1 MIMIRSVCKV
11 SLILLAISLF
21 LSPLLPAV
29 AQADDE
35 MMITL
40 DFQNVE
46 MVDMINTI
54 SELTGKNFIYDE
66 TVRGKVSILS
76 PEPVSLDEA
85 YRLFLT
91 VLRVKGFT
99 VVPAGKALKV
109 VSLASA
115 REETLP
121 LGVSTGG
128 DQYITRILEL
138 KNIDA
143 TVAVE
148 TILRPLMPKTSY
160 VVAHQATNAVVA
172 TDTADN
178 IRRLSQLLAQLDR
191 SWENDV
197 VELVSLQYAEAVEL
211 ADTIMTILEGSGTGN
226 APTSRAAARQAQAAG
241 KRVSGQVLAYERTNT
256 LMLQGNKGFIEHARQ
271 LISQLDV
278 AADAGRA
285 GVHVFYLEHAQAE
298 PLAETIN
305 SIITGSARTATDAR
319 RPEGQQQTEETLK
332 DVTVTADVPTNSLI
346 INATAQEYE
355 SVKRLIDQLDI
366 KRKQVF
372 VEALIMELSM
382 DAIQEL
388 GASFQGALET
398 GSDSVIVGGLG
409 GAGRPATSGSLVTED
424 GEVVSVLQQAVT
436 GIMLGGLFNPITT
449 QINGETVTIPAVSAL
464 INLSQTDSDVNVL
477 SAPRLLT
484 SDNEEAEIIVGE
496 NVPIITSRSESS
508 GGNLVSAVERQD
520 AALILRFTPQIT
532 AGDLVRMK
540 IHQEI
545 SGVKDMN
552 DNIGPTLT
560 KTLLRNS
567 IVARDG
573 ETVVLGGLFK
583 NEVNSTV
590 RKVPLLG
597 DIPVLGWLFK
607 SKSDTEKKTSL
618 LIFIT
623 PRVVRNGDDLA
634 RVTEGSREELELF
647 YSENG
652 ADNFFKDQ
660 RQQGAGGGPL
670 STEPGESK

>member
-1 MIMIRSVCKV
+1 MIRSIRK
-11 SLILLAISLF
+11 ISLA
-21 LSPLLPAV
+21 LLLTFGLFVQPV
-29 AQADDE
+29 LLNSVQADDE

-66 TVRGKVSILS
+66 AVRGKVSILS
-76 PEPVSLDEA
+76 PEAVSLDEA

-109 VSLASA
+109 VPLASA

-121 LGVSTGG
+121 LGENRGGG
-128 DQYITRILEL
+128 DQYVTRILEL
-138 KNIDA
+138 KNLDA

-160 VVAHQATNAVVA
+160 VVAHQATNTIVI

-178 IRRLSQLLAQLDR
+178 IRRLSQLLNTLDR
-191 SWENDV
+191 TWDNDT
-197 VELVSLQYAEAVEL
+197 VELVSLQYAEASEL
-211 ADTIMTILEGSGTGN
+211 APMVMSIMEGSGSGD
-226 APTSRAAARQAQAAG
+226 APTSRAAAARQAQGMG
-241 KRVSGQVLAYERTNT
+241 KRVSGQVIDVERTNT
-256 LMLQGNKGFIEHARQ
+256 LMLQGDKEFIDQVKR
-271 LISQLDV
+271 LIVQLDV
-278 AADAGRA
+278 EADAGRA

-305 SIITGSARTATDAR
+305 SIVTGAARATTDAR
-319 RPEGQQQTEETLK
+319 RPEGQQDEETLK

-346 INATAQEYE
+346 VNATAQEYE
-355 SVKRLIDQLDI
+355 SVKRLIDQLDV

-382 DAIQEL
+382 DAVQEL
-388 GASFQGALET
+388 GTSLQGALEA
-398 GSDSVIVGGLG
+398 GSDSVILGGLG
-409 GAGRPATSGSLVTED
+409 GAGRSATAGSLVNEE

-449 QINGETVTIPAVSAL
+449 EINGETVTVPAVSAL

-552 DNIGPTLT
+552 DNVGPTLT

-583 NEVNSTV
+583 NELNSTV

-607 SKSDTEKKTSL
+607 STSETENKTSL

-623 PRVVRNGDDLA
+623 PRVVSDSSDLA
-634 RVTEGSREELELF
+634 RVTGDSRQELKMF
-647 YSENG
+647 YSGDE
-652 ADNFFKDQ
+652 AEQFFEDQ
-660 RQQGAGGGPL
+660 RERGLRDIEQG
-670 STEPGESK
+670 GEN

>member
-1 MIMIRSVCKV
+1 MIIHRFFCKMCLALV
-11 SLILLAISLF
+11 LAIG
-21 LSPLLPAV
+21 LLMQPMVSIA

-35 MMITL
+35 MLITL

-66 TVRGKVSILS
+66 SVRGKVSILS
-76 PEPVSLDEA
+76 PQPVSLDEA

-99 VVPAGKALKV
+99 VVPTGQALKI

-115 REETLP
+115 REETMPIVEGRGL
-121 LGVSTGG
+121 G

-138 KNIDA
+138 KNLDA

-160 VVAHQATNAVVA
+160 VVAHQATNAIVI

-178 IRRLSQLLAQLDR
+178 IQRLSRLLSTLDR
-191 SWENDV
+191 TWDNDRI
-197 VELVSLQYAEAVEL
+197 ELVILEHAEVE
-211 ADTIMTILEGSGTGN
+211 DTAAMLMQLLEGSDSSGG
-226 APTSRAAARQAQAAG
+226 APARRAARQPQQMGG
-241 KRVSGQVLAYERTNT
+241 KRVSGQVVPYERTNT
-256 LMLQGNKGFIEHARQ
+256 LMLQGENAFIERARE
-271 LISQLDV
+271 LIAQLDV
-278 AADAGRA
+278 PAEGRRS
-285 GVHVFYLEHAQAE
+285 GVHVFYLEHAEAE

-305 SIITGSARTATDAR
+305 SIVSGAARATTAVR
-319 RPEGQQQTEETLK
+319 QPEEQQAEEILK
-332 DVTVTADVPTNSLI
+332 NVTVTADKPTNSLI
-346 INATAQEYE
+346 VNATAEEYDN
-355 SVKRLIDQLDI
+355 VKRLIDQLDI

-388 GASFQGALET
+388 GASLQGALDM
-398 GSDSVIVGGLG
+398 GSDSVVIGGLG
-409 GAGRPATSGSLVTED
+409 GAGRSPQAGSLV
-424 GEVVSVLQQAVT
+424 GEEGQVVSVLQQAVT
-436 GIMLGGLFNPITT
+436 GIMVGGLFNPITT
-449 QINGETVTIPAVSAL
+449 VINGETVTIPAVSAL

-532 AGDLVRMK
+532 AGDLVRMQ

-545 SGVKDMN
+545 SGVKDTN

-583 NEVNSTV
+583 NTLDTTV

-597 DIPVLGWLFK
+597 DVPVLGWLFK
-607 SKSDTEKKTSL
+607 SKSETEKKTSL

-623 PRVVRNGDDLA
+623 PRVIRESEDLA
-634 RVTEGSREELELF
+634 RLTRDSQQELEIF
-647 YSENG
+647 YGENG
-652 ADNFFKDQ
+652 SELFFDQ
-660 RQQGAGGGPL
+660 QQRKTFESLETGA
-670 STEPGESK
+670 EN